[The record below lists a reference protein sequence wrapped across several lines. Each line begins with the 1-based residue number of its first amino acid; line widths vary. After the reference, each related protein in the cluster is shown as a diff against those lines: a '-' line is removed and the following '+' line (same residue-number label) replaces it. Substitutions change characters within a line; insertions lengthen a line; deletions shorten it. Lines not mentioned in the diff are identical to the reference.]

1 MVIVIIA
8 TQWIASTITIV
19 MLMTCSTIFANIVV
33 FFHHPHHNHHS
44 HHLYHHLVCSMF
56 SANLVVVVPS
66 RLSSQLPPP
75 PFPFWLLPSQH
86 LWKVK
91 TPFLTFNSTFY
102 SISSVPQSFESPN
115 LRWSALADICGL
127 LNEEQIKLTKKV
139 THLIHSKNFKKWHFF
154 WETFFTASKFPAQ
167 KGSTTWKSFW
177 KSHKYGRSLS
187 AYFGT
192 QNPPGIG
199 WL

>member
-19 MLMTCSTIFANIVV
+19 MLMTCSTISANIVV
-33 FFHHPHHNHHS
+33 FSHHPHHNHHS
-44 HHLYHHLVCSMF
+44 HHLYHLVCSMF

-115 LRWSALADICGL
+115 LRWFALADICGL

>member
-44 HHLYHHLVCSMF
+44 HHLYYLVCSMF

-91 TPFLTFNSTFY
+91 TPFLTFNSTLY

>member
-1 MVIVIIA
+1 MPSILGIFYIFFCKPSSYDLTFSANLEVVTIITISLVMVIVIIA

-19 MLMTCSTIFANIVV
+19 MLMTCSTISANIVV
-33 FFHHPHHNHHS
+33 FSHHPHHNHHS
-44 HHLYHHLVCSMF
+44 HHLYHLVCSMF

-115 LRWSALADICGL
+115 LRWFALADICGL
-127 LNEEQIKLTKKV
+127 LNEEQIK
-139 THLIHSKNFKKWHFF
+139 
-154 WETFFTASKFPAQ
+154 
-167 KGSTTWKSFW
+167 
-177 KSHKYGRSLS
+177 
-187 AYFGT
+187 
-192 QNPPGIG
+192 
-199 WL
+199 